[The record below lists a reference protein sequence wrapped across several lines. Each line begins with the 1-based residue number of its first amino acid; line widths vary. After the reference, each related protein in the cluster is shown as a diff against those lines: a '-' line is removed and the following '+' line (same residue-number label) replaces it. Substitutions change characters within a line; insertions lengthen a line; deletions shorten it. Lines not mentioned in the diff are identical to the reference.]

1 MSRVQIPLEVLRTF
15 EGRNLHVAKL
25 KYGCV
30 FKLITLTTDVQGEVW
45 MHLET
50 PSTRKPYKFKAKHAE
65 YLRKDIPLQQGG
77 MM

>member
-1 MSRVQIPLEVLRTF
+1 MSRVQIPVDVLPTF
-15 EGRNLHVAKL
+15 LGRNIHVAKL

-30 FKLITLTTDVQGEVW
+30 FKLIALTTDGQGEMW

-65 YLRKDIPLQQGG
+65 YLRKDIPIEQGES
-77 MM
+77 